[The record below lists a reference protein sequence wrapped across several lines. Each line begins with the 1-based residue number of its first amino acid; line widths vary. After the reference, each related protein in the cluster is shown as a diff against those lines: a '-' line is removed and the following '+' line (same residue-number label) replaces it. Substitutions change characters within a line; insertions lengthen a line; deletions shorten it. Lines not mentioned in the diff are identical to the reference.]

1 VEDVEHSECLGPER
15 SFVDSCFKEPGAI
28 SEELKEKNP
37 EYRTKGYCP
46 HSFKVCSK
54 CGKAVGYG
62 GHGKLTVV
70 PDGCKAQVASMQS
83 KRSKHNRRK
92 GD

>member
-1 VEDVEHSECLGPER
+1 MCLFHRWVKVEDADHSVCGQCFAPPER
-15 SFVDSCFKEPGAI
+15 I

-46 HSFKVCSK
+46 HSFRVCAK

-62 GHGKLTVV
+62 SHGKLTVV
-70 PDGCKAQVASMQS
+70 PDTCKAQVASM
-83 KRSKHNRRK
+83 RK
-92 GD
+92 A